1 VTAETL
7 NLTELNRYLEQHIE
21 GFRHLQ
27 RCEKFPDGQSN
38 PTYHLFA
45 TSGEYVIRMQPVGEL
60 LKSAHAVDREFRVMA
75 ALAQSDVPVP
85 DVLHLCL
92 DRSVI
97 GRLFYV
103 MRFCT
108 GRVFWNPQLPGFDAT
123 FRMAVYAEMNRV
135 LAALHDIDVES
146 AGLQDFGKPGNY
158 YIRQIDRW
166 SQQYRATQT
175 QTISAMDQLMAW
187 LPDNVPEDDGQVSLI
202 HGDYRIDN
210 LMFSAKQ
217 ANVIAVLDWEL
228 STLGHPFA
236 DLAYQCMQWRLAT
249 DAVVPGLAGV
259 DRAELGI
266 PSERAYVKAYC
277 KNRGLQ
283 GIKHWEFYLAFSF
296 FRFAAIVQGVQ
307 KRALEGNASNSK
319 AMAYGE
325 LAPVLSE
332 LGMRVL
338 EQPAS

>member
-1 VTAETL
+1 MVSETL
-7 NLTELNRYLEQHIE
+7 NVSALNGYLQQHVE
-21 GFRHLQ
+21 GFKHLQ

-45 TSGEYVIRMQPVGEL
+45 ASGNYVIRMQPEGEL

-75 ALAQSDVPVP
+75 ALAESDVPVP
-85 DVLHLCL
+85 EVLHLCL
-92 DRSVI
+92 DREVI

-103 MRFCT
+103 MRFCK
-108 GRVFWNPQLPGFDAT
+108 GRVFWNPQLPAVDST
-123 FRMAVYAEMNRV
+123 IRTAVYAEMNRV
-135 LAALHDIDVES
+135 LAALHNIDIEG

-158 YIRQIDRW
+158 YQRQLNRW
-166 SQQYRATQT
+166 SRQYRDTQT
-175 QTISAMDQLMAW
+175 QTIKAMDELIDW
-187 LPDNVPEDDGQVSLI
+187 LPNNVPDDDGQTSLI

-210 LMFSAKQ
+210 IMFSPTKAE
-217 ANVIAVLDWEL
+217 AIAVLDWEL

-259 DRAELGI
+259 DRSALGI
-266 PSERAYVKAYC
+266 PTEEVYVQQYC
-277 KNRGLQ
+277 EHRGLN
-283 GIKHWEFYLAFSF
+283 GIENWEFYLAFSF
-296 FRFAAIVQGVQ
+296 FRFAAIVQGVR
-307 KRALEGNASNSK
+307 KRAIEGNASSSK

-332 LGMRVL
+332 LGVRVL
-338 EQPAS
+338 QQH

>member
-1 VTAETL
+1 MTTETL
-7 NLTELNRYLEQHIE
+7 NLVELNGYLEQHVD
-21 GFRHLQ
+21 GFKHLH
-27 RCEKFPDGQSN
+27 RCEKFINGQSN

-60 LKSAHAVDREFRVMA
+60 LKSAHAVDREFRVMS

-92 DRSVI
+92 DRRVI

-108 GRVFWNPQLPGFDAT
+108 GRVFWNPQLPRFDAT
-123 FRMAVYAEMNRV
+123 FRTAVYREMNRV

-146 AGLQDFGKPGNY
+146 VGLQDFGKPGNY
-158 YIRQIDRW
+158 YVRQIGRW
-166 SQQYRATQT
+166 SQQYQATQT
-175 QTISAMDQLMAW
+175 QAISAMDQLMEW
-187 LPDNVPEDDGQVSLI
+187 LPNNVPEDDGQISLI

-210 LMFSAKQ
+210 LMFSTTQ
-217 ANVIAVLDWEL
+217 ADAIAVLDWEL

-259 DRAELGI
+259 DRAALGI
-266 PSERAYVKAYC
+266 PSEQAYVQQYC
-277 KNRGLQ
+277 EYRELQ

-296 FRFAAIVQGVQ
+296 FRFAAIVQGVK
-307 KRALEGNASNSK
+307 KRALEGNASSSK

-325 LAPVLSE
+325 LAPVLSD
-332 LGMRVL
+332 LGIRVL
-338 EQPAS
+338 DQPTS

>member
-1 VTAETL
+1 VTTETL
-7 NLTELNRYLEQHIE
+7 NLVELNGYLEQHVD
-21 GFRHLQ
+21 GFKHLH
-27 RCEKFPDGQSN
+27 RCEKFINGQSN

-60 LKSAHAVDREFRVMA
+60 LKSAHAVDREFRVMS

-92 DRSVI
+92 DRRVI

-108 GRVFWNPQLPGFDAT
+108 GRVFWNPQLPRFDAT
-123 FRMAVYAEMNRV
+123 FRTAVYREMNRV

-146 AGLQDFGKPGNY
+146 VGLQDFGKPGNY
-158 YIRQIDRW
+158 YVRQIGRW
-166 SQQYRATQT
+166 SQQYQATQT
-175 QTISAMDQLMAW
+175 QAISAMDQLMEW
-187 LPDNVPEDDGQVSLI
+187 LPNNVPEDDGQISLI

-210 LMFSAKQ
+210 LMFSTTQ
-217 ANVIAVLDWEL
+217 ADAIAVLDWEL

-259 DRAELGI
+259 GCKVSSTGSSIWRSVFSGSQPSSRVSKSEPWRAMHPVRKPWLTGSLRQCLAI
-266 PSERAYVKAYC
+266 WVYVSWIS
-277 KNRGLQ
+277 Q
-283 GIKHWEFYLAFSF
+283 LANLT
-296 FRFAAIVQGVQ
+296 IQC
-307 KRALEGNASNSK
+307 N
-319 AMAYGE
+319 
-325 LAPVLSE
+325 
-332 LGMRVL
+332 
-338 EQPAS
+338 